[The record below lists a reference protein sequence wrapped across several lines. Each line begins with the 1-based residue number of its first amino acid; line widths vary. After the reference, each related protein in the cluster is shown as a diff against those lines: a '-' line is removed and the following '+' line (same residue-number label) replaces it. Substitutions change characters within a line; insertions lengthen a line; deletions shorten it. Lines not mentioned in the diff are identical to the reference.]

1 MAKNPKVNINV
12 GAKNYVSFSQRL
24 KNAATIRKMWKI
36 LRAMDCE
43 ACGFSCTNGCQMILN
58 QIRTLELESAGGKSE
73 FVNGL
78 DVSENAGNTV
88 PIDVY
93 LATLQMLADKQDAA
107 PMQTPPAPTAP
118 EPQKKPKYKDAPTSE
133 STSDATP
140 SDKPQNSPVKIPGIK
155 LKQDEER
162 PSFLDDD

>member
-78 DVSENAGNTV
+78 DVSESAGNTV

-107 PMQTPPAPTAP
+107 PRHHRHRRRQNRRKSRNTRTRRRLNRRQTRRRPT
-118 EPQKKPKYKDAPTSE
+118 
-133 STSDATP
+133 
-140 SDKPQNSPVKIPGIK
+140 NRKIP
-155 LKQDEER
+155 R
-162 PSFLDDD
+162 

>member
-12 GAKNYVSFSQRL
+12 GAKNFVSFSQRM
-24 KNAATIRKMWKI
+24 KNASTIRRMWKM
-36 LRAMDCE
+36 LRTMDCE

-78 DVSENAGNTV
+78 DVSETAGNTV
-88 PIDVY
+88 PMDLY
-93 LATLQMLADKQDAA
+93 LATLQMLADKQDE
-107 PMQTPPAPTAP
+107 TPTPAPATP
-118 EPQKKPKYKDAPTSE
+118 EPPKKPKYKDAPESE

-140 SDKPQNSPVKIPGIK
+140 AEKPNNSPVKIPGIK
-155 LKQDEER
+155 PKQDEDR
-162 PSFLDDD
+162 PSFLDD

>member
-12 GAKNYVSFSQRL
+12 GAKNYVSFSQRM

-78 DVSENAGNTV
+78 DVSESAGNTV

-107 PMQTPPAPTAP
+107 PGTPTP
-118 EPQKKPKYKDAPTSE
+118 EPPKKPKYKDASTSE
-133 STSDATP
+133 STSDAT
-140 SDKPQNSPVKIPGIK
+140 SSEKPQNSPVKIPGIK
-155 LKQDEER
+155 PKQDEER
-162 PSFLDDD
+162 PSFLDD

>member
-12 GAKNYVSFSQRL
+12 GAKNYVSFSQRM
-24 KNAATIRKMWKI
+24 KNGATIRKMWKI
-36 LRAMDCE
+36 LKTMDCE

-78 DVSENAGNTV
+78 DVSESAGNTV

-93 LATLQMLADKQDAA
+93 LATLQMLADKQDS
-107 PMQTPPAPTAP
+107 QPAPPPTTQ
-118 EPQKKPKYKDAPTSE
+118 EPPKKPKYKDAPTSE
-133 STSDATP
+133 STSDATSP
-140 SDKPQNSPVKIPGIK
+140 EKPNNPPVKIPGIK
-155 LKQDEER
+155 AKQDDER
-162 PSFLDDD
+162 PGFLDN

>member
-1 MAKNPKVNINV
+1 MKNPKVNINV
-12 GAKNYVSFSQRL
+12 GAKNYVSFTQRM

-78 DVSENAGNTV
+78 DVSESAGNTV

-93 LATLQMLADKQDAA
+93 LATLQMLADKQDAQPA
-107 PMQTPPAPTAP
+107 PAPTAP
-118 EPQKKPKYKDAPTSE
+118 EPPKKPKYKDAPTSE

-140 SDKPQNSPVKIPGIK
+140 SEKPNNSPVKIPGIK
-155 LKQDEER
+155 TKQDEDR
-162 PSFLDDD
+162 PSFLDD

>member
-24 KNAATIRKMWKI
+24 KNASTIRKMWKI
-36 LRAMDCE
+36 LKTMDCE

-78 DVSENAGNTV
+78 DVSESAGNTV

-93 LATLQMLADKQDAA
+93 LATLQMLADKPNTASG
-107 PMQTPPAPTAP
+107 TPTP
-118 EPQKKPKYKDAPTSE
+118 EPPKKPKYKDAPTSE
-133 STSDATP
+133 SMSDATP
-140 SDKPQNSPVKIPGIK
+140 SEKPQNSPVKIPGIK
-155 LKQDEER
+155 PKQDEER
-162 PSFLDDD
+162 PSFLDD

>member
-12 GAKNYVSFSQRL
+12 GAKNYVSFTQRM
-24 KNAATIRKMWKI
+24 KNASTIRKMWKI
-36 LRAMDCE
+36 LKTMDCE

-78 DVSENAGNTV
+78 DVSESAGNTV

-107 PMQTPPAPTAP
+107 SGTPTPATQ
-118 EPQKKPKYKDAPTSE
+118 EPPKKPKYKDAPTSE

-140 SDKPQNSPVKIPGIK
+140 TEKPQNSPVKIPGIK
-155 LKQDEER
+155 PKQDEER
-162 PSFLDDD
+162 PSFLDD

>member
-12 GAKNYVSFSQRL
+12 GAKNYVSFSQRM
-24 KNAATIRKMWKI
+24 KNASTIRKMWKI
-36 LRAMDCE
+36 LKTMDCE

-78 DVSENAGNTV
+78 DVSESAGNTV

-93 LATLQMLADKQDAA
+93 LATLQMLADKQDAQPA
-107 PMQTPPAPTAP
+107 PAPTAP
-118 EPQKKPKYKDAPTSE
+118 EPPKKPKYKDAPTSK

-140 SDKPQNSPVKIPGIK
+140 SEKPQNSPVKIPGIIP
-155 LKQDEER
+155 KQDEER
-162 PSFLDDD
+162 PRFLDD

>member
-1 MAKNPKVNINV
+1 MANNPKVNINV
-12 GAKNYVSFSQRL
+12 GAKNYVSFTQRM

-78 DVSENAGNTV
+78 DVSESAGNTV

-107 PMQTPPAPTAP
+107 SGTPTPATQ
-118 EPQKKPKYKDAPTSE
+118 EPPKKPKYKDAPTSE

-140 SDKPQNSPVKIPGIK
+140 TEKPQNSPVKIPGIK
-155 LKQDEER
+155 PKQDEER
-162 PSFLDDD
+162 PSFLDD

>member
-12 GAKNYVSFSQRL
+12 GAKNYVSFTQRM

-78 DVSENAGNTV
+78 DVSESAGNTV

-93 LATLQMLADKQDAA
+93 LATLQMLADKQDVA
-107 PMQTPPAPTAP
+107 PGTSTPAAP

-133 STSDATP
+133 STSDAT
-140 SDKPQNSPVKIPGIK
+140 SSEKPNNPPVKIPGIK
-155 LKQDEER
+155 PKQDDER
-162 PSFLDDD
+162 PSFLDD

>member
-1 MAKNPKVNINV
+1 MKNPKVNINV
-12 GAKNYVSFSQRL
+12 GAKNFVSFSQRM

-78 DVSENAGNTV
+78 DVSESAGNTV

-93 LATLQMLADKQDAA
+93 LATLQMLADKQDAQPA
-107 PMQTPPAPTAP
+107 PAPTAP
-118 EPQKKPKYKDAPTSE
+118 EPPKKPKYKDAPTSE

-140 SDKPQNSPVKIPGIK
+140 SEKPQNPPVKIPGIK
-155 LKQDEER
+155 PKQDEER
-162 PSFLDDD
+162 PSFLDD

>member
-12 GAKNYVSFSQRL
+12 GAKNYVSFSQRM

-78 DVSENAGNTV
+78 DVSESAGNTV

-93 LATLQMLADKQDAA
+93 LATLQMLADKQDAQPA
-107 PMQTPPAPTAP
+107 PAPTAP
-118 EPQKKPKYKDAPTSE
+118 EPPKKPKYKDAPTSE

-140 SDKPQNSPVKIPGIK
+140 SEKPQNSPVKIPGIK
-155 LKQDEER
+155 PKQDEER
-162 PSFLDDD
+162 PSFLDD

>member
-1 MAKNPKVNINV
+1 MTKNPKVNINV

-78 DVSENAGNTV
+78 DVSESAGNTV

-93 LATLQMLADKQDAA
+93 LATLQMLADKQDARPA
-107 PMQTPPAPTAP
+107 PAPTAP
-118 EPQKKPKYKDAPTSE
+118 EPPKKPKYKDAPTSE

-140 SDKPQNSPVKIPGIK
+140 SEKPQNSPVKIPGIIP
-155 LKQDEER
+155 KQDEDR
-162 PSFLDDD
+162 PSFLDD